1 MDSFWALP
9 GGVPF
14 PAGPRESPL
23 RRSWAHVILGACRLD
38 VSMVSKCLTNPQ
50 SPGGKCTA
58 VSFPETPT
66 LEGLV
71 TGEETGLHQRLWP
84 YPFSSGLVGWI
95 YDQENT
101 VKKKKIVHLYIKYIL
116 LARGGQCRTRRL
128 PEAAPG
134 QKVASV
140 SALPSGAGPPGVP
153 SLHAQANTPGPGRLW
168 GGVAGARGSG
178 SSRLPPWGT
187 AAGRRPTCPPSVSE
201 SPG

>member
-101 VKKKKIVHLYIKYIL
+101 VKKKKNCPSVYKVHIISQRW
-116 LARGGQCRTRRL
+116 AVQDQETPRGCPWAEGGLSLSTSFRGRSPRSSFSSC
-128 PEAAPG
+128 PG
-134 QKVASV
+134 QHPRARPPLGRGRRGPREWLQPTP
-140 SALPSGAGPPGVP
+140 ALGD
-153 SLHAQANTPGPGRLW
+153 
-168 GGVAGARGSG
+168 
-178 SSRLPPWGT
+178 SSRPPAHLPPI
-187 AAGRRPTCPPSVSE
+187 CV
-201 SPG
+201 